1 MLNNKNKI
9 KVIIYKKNRQI
20 VRKKVEP
27 KNNTFTIDNQSY
39 IIDKENFYIDKN
51 IAVYSY
57 REEVPIPLQL
67 KDLKVEK
74 GKESIEFEKVL
85 MSSEEL
91 NTFKRSKTARE
102 ILDTIDN
109 KIPEG
114 IFGLISIAVIVIGF
128 GALYYV
134 LNEQMVALQ
143 QQLQI
148 LSEGLG
154 ITP

>member
-74 GKESIEFEKVL
+74 GKESIEFEKFL

-143 QQLQI
+143 EQLQI